1 MKIRTILPIFHNFH
15 LKISIYKFS
24 KKNKVFKWSHIYTL
38 FLFTDYLTITP
49 QISSILILQETRSS
63 ISSSVASKFGKKEAD
78 RGG

>member
-1 MKIRTILPIFHNFH
+1 MNTILPIFHNFH

-24 KKNKVFKWSHIYTL
+24 KKNKAFKWSHIYTL
-38 FLFTDYLTITP
+38 FLFTDYLITITP